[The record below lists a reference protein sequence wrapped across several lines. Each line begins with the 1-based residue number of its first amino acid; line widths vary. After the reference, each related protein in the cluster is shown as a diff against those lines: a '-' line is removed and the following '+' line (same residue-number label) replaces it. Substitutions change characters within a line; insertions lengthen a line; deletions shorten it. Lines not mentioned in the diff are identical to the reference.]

1 MSTQEDEIRIGFALA
16 MVRMS
21 RRWRW
26 KLDQRLRSTGL
37 TQARWTALLQIAR
50 GGDGMQQTQLADH
63 IGIEGPT
70 LVRLLNSLEA
80 ADLIQ
85 RRADPRDR
93 RAKTVH
99 LTERAIP
106 VLAEIET
113 LRPALE
119 EGLSRASLQPLM
131 RPGAARNA
139 LDCALW
145 DLYGKLTGEPV
156 WRLLGAGSGRV
167 RCYASSGSLRSAEE
181 LAELA
186 QRFQAEGF
194 PAMKVRFQRPH
205 WRDDIRALEGMRRA
219 VGDEVLIM
227 VDCNQGWRMQWDQAV
242 PWTFKDALT
251 VARELERL
259 GVYWMEEPLH
269 RGDYAGMRALRQATS
284 VRIAGGELT
293 KELYELRELV
303 ATGCLDVLQPDAICA
318 GGITG
323 LRKIAILAREHN
335 LDFTPHTWGDG
346 LGLVANAHLA
356 AASQTKYLEFPYDP
370 PNWLPAVRDFP
381 FVRPVGVDAEGW
393 LDLGEAPG
401 MGMELDE
408 ERLAKTRVG

>member
-1 MSTQEDEIRIGFALA
+1 MKITAIRHSRHTQDFEPPFLPSWD
-16 MVRMS
+16 S
-21 RRWRW
+21 RERRSFTVD
-26 KLDQRLRSTGL
+26 LLRVETDQGVTGL
-37 TQARWTALLQIAR
+37 GA
-50 GGDGMQQTQLADH
+50 GYSVV
-63 IGIEGPT
+63 GIEDY
-70 LVRLLNSLEA
+70 
-80 ADLIQ
+80 ADLFVG
-85 RRADPRDR
+85 RDPRD
-93 RAKTVH
+93 
-99 LTERAIP
+99 LERHFRIVDNISFHAGRFYP
-106 VLAEIET
+106 
-113 LRPALE
+113 
-119 EGLSRASLQPLM
+119 
-131 RPGAARNA
+131 

-167 RCYASSGSLRSAEE
+167 RCYASSGSLRSAEA
-181 LAELA
+181 LAALA

-205 WRDDIRALEGMRRA
+205 WRDDIRALEGMRQA
-219 VGDEVLIM
+219 VGDDFLIM

-242 PWTFKDALT
+242 PWTFKDALN

-303 ATGCLDVLQPDAICA
+303 TTGCLDVLQPDAICA

-381 FVRPVGVDAEGW
+381 FVRPVAVDAAGW

-401 MGMELDE
+401 MGMVLDE
-408 ERLAKTRVG
+408 ERLASTRVG